1 MHEQEGLNLNP
12 TQQSMVALWEQHI
25 AAEFQKHD
33 VEATLPT
40 MTLDPHVIH
49 LPVMTGGAGLEG
61 VREFYRKY
69 FIPGLPP
76 DNEIVL
82 VSRTIGLNR
91 LVDELV
97 YRFTHTIEMPW
108 MLPGVP
114 PTGKRVAVPVVAIVE
129 FQDGKIAREHIYWDQ
144 ASVLV
149 QLDVIKNDNLPVAGV
164 ETTRKLLD
172 PRLPSNELI
181 KRADRLQESGL

>member
-1 MHEQEGLNLNP
+1 MHEQEGLNLTP

-25 AAEFQKHD
+25 AAEFQKHN

-49 LPVMTGGAGLEG
+49 MPVMTGGAGLEG
-61 VREFYRKY
+61 VREFYSKY

-129 FQDGKIAREHIYWDQ
+129 FQDGKIASEHIYWD
-144 ASVLV
+144 
-149 QLDVIKNDNLPVAGV
+149 
-164 ETTRKLLD
+164 
-172 PRLPSNELI
+172 
-181 KRADRLQESGL
+181 

>member
-1 MHEQEGLNLNP
+1 MHEQEGLNLTP

-25 AAEFQKHD
+25 AAEFQKHN

-49 LPVMTGGAGLEG
+49 MPVMTGGAGLEG
-61 VREFYRKY
+61 VREFYSKY

-76 DNEIVL
+76 DSEIVL

-91 LVDELV
+91 LVDDLV

-114 PTGKRVAVPVVAIVE
+114 PTGKR
-129 FQDGKIAREHIYWDQ
+129 
-144 ASVLV
+144 
-149 QLDVIKNDNLPVAGV
+149 
-164 ETTRKLLD
+164 
-172 PRLPSNELI
+172 
-181 KRADRLQESGL
+181 

>member
-49 LPVMTGGAGLEG
+49 IPVMTGGAGLEG
-61 VREFYRKY
+61 VREFYSKY

-76 DNEIVL
+76 DSEIVL

-181 KRADRLQESGL
+181 RRADRLQEGGL

>member
-49 LPVMTGGAGLEG
+49 MPVMTGGAGLEG
-61 VREFYRKY
+61 VREFYSKY
-69 FIPGLPP
+69 FIPGLPS
-76 DNEIVL
+76 DSEIVL

-91 LVDELV
+91 IVDELV

-114 PTGKRVAVPVVAIVE
+114 PTGKRVEVPVVAIVE

-172 PRLPSNELI
+172 PSLPSNELI
-181 KRADRLQESGL
+181 KRADRLQKGGF